1 MVAHFSAPVQHKAL
15 QGPQTAPRPP
25 LDTNPGRSQ
34 STADRSFVSRV
45 HSTTDLPNVSLEVM
59 RSLALLSA
67 LLVVGCGKPA
77 KPNTEPAKGT
87 SPAGK
92 PCGAL
97 SCRQFGSPTDALRLV
112 LAQQP
117 LVLGIGEAH
126 AQRGSEGIR
135 SATHRFTHDL
145 LPILA
150 PSSSDLVLELM
161 IPDGTCK
168 KAERQVRDVQ
178 KGVVKRQA
186 SSNQDEF
193 TKLGHKAKAL
203 QVRPHVLRPGCD
215 EFKKVKAAGPDGI
228 AQMLTMIA
236 NLSETLTRKILDRNA
251 RRKLSK
257 AVILY
262 GGALHNDL
270 PAVRGREKWTFGPA
284 LDEATGGRY
293 VALDLIVPEFIKDSD
308 SWRSLPWYPHYD
320 VAKLGQAAVLYQ
332 TGPRAFTLIF
342 PAST

>member
-1 MVAHFSAPVQHKAL
+1 MF
-15 QGPQTAPRPP
+15 
-25 LDTNPGRSQ
+25 
-34 STADRSFVSRV
+34 
-45 HSTTDLPNVSLEVM
+45 STTDHANVSLEVM
-59 RSLALLSA
+59 RSLALLGA
-67 LLVVGCGKPA
+67 LLLVGCGRPT
-77 KPNTEPAKGT
+77 KPNASPPNRSEISAHPAPSSPGTHASSSPSTAASRDASANAETAKGT
-87 SPAGK
+87 AQAGT

-97 SCRQFGSPTDALRLV
+97 SCRQFGSPTEALRLV
-112 LAQQP
+112 LAQKP

-150 PSSSDLVLELM
+150 PTSSDLVLELM

-168 KAERQVRDVQ
+168 KAERQVREVQ

-193 TKLGHKAKAL
+193 TKLGHEAKAL
-203 QVRPHVLRPGCD
+203 HVRPHVLRPSCD
-215 EFKKVKAAGPDGI
+215 EFKKIKAAGRDGI

-236 NLSETLTRKILDRNA
+236 NLSEALTRKILARNA
-251 RRKLSK
+251 QRKLSK
-257 AVILY
+257 AVVLY
-262 GGALHNDL
+262 GGALHNDI
-270 PAVRGREKWTFGPA
+270 PAVQGREKWTFGPA
-284 LDEATGGRY
+284 LDKATGGRY

-308 SWRSLPWYPHYD
+308 SWRALPWYPYYD
-320 VAKLGQAAVLYQ
+320 LAKLGKVAVLYK